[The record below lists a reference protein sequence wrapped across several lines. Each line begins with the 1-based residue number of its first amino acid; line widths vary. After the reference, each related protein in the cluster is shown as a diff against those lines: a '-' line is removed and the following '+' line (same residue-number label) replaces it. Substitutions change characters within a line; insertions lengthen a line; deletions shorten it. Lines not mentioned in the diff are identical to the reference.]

1 MPTYQVHF
9 STDADLAIH
18 DVAGDTPAQALA
30 AARAFAANNRDDLYF
45 LSYTGLD
52 IDEIIVMDDDGYP
65 ICAWRSDA
73 MRLRLAASDLLIA
86 AREVVASWDSGD
98 LAAAVR
104 NLAATI
110 AEAEP
115 LPDQAGVEALP
126 PG

>member
-1 MPTYQVHF
+1 MPIYQVHF
-9 STDADLAIH
+9 STDAELAIH
-18 DVAGDTPAQALA
+18 DISGDTPAQALA
-30 AARAFAANNRDDLYF
+30 AARALAAGDHELYF
-45 LSYTGLD
+45 EPYAGLD